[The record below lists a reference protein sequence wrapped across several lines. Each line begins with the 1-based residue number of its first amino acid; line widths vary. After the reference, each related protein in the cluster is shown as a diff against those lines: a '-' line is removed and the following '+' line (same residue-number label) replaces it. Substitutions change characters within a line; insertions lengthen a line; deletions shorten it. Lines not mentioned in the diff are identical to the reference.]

1 MSQLAGFICT
11 QFTPTGIENIGY
23 RFYISKLLPF
33 PCLEW
38 YLTEWLSL
46 RCFQSH
52 LSLRCLLPLSRDGLP
67 NARRSGCLL

>member
-33 PCLEW
+33 HVLERHFTD
-38 YLTEWLSL
+38 LTSL
-46 RCFQSH
+46 RRLQSH
-52 LSLRCLLPLSRDGLP
+52 LSLRRLLPLSRDSLP
-67 NARRSGCLL
+67 NARRFGCLL